1 MTLVSS
7 PDVPTEFHGRWSLYF
22 YVPKGT
28 KVVGGFASGAGS
40 LLAPDGKKVRDFDGK
55 PGYFSV
61 PVPAGHDGKLWMFSN
76 TAGKRLLMTV
86 PPCLARSPKELLLP
100 KEVVK
105 ADAP

>member
-1 MTLVSS
+1 
-7 PDVPTEFHGRWSLYF
+7 
-22 YVPKGT
+22 
-28 KVVGGFASGAGS
+28 
-40 LLAPDGKKVRDFDGK
+40 
-55 PGYFSV
+55 
-61 PVPAGHDGKLWMFSN
+61 MFSN